1 MFAYCTMQSVLL
13 DSAKIPEYF
22 IWKQENASP
31 SGAGEVKVQS
41 GTLYLWRFLVSR
53 SEEQNLCFFQY
64 NNKRKKSKP
73 GHVPCTKFL
82 HTLKRRKKQRLGLKM
97 FR

>member
-41 GTLYLWRFLVSR
+41 GIFASFSIIIKEKNLSLGMSLA
-53 SEEQNLCFFQY
+53 QN
-64 NNKRKKSKP
+64 SST
-73 GHVPCTKFL
+73 H
-82 HTLKRRKKQRLGLKM
+82 
-97 FR
+97 